1 MAQNKNDSSVSNKI
15 VQSNNSSSS
24 EGDNSG
30 DGNLEVKI
38 SGEADGMQ
46 MYMRCLPFLNIELKT
61 FQLAIENLK
70 NQNSQLTLDN
80 LRQEFQTDSQW
91 KQDESPNI

>member
-1 MAQNKNDSSVSNKI
+1 MIYEKESNESNNTD
-15 VQSNNSSSS
+15 QSNNSQVS
-24 EGDNSG
+24 EDDIPGGGS
-30 DGNLEVKI
+30 LEVKI